1 MGKYYIKTMVEW
13 SGEVYADTAEEAEKM
28 GWNWETELMYDG
40 VYSIDVEELESDEDD
55 DES

>member
-1 MGKYYIKTMVEW
+1 MGKYYIKTVVEW
-13 SGEVYADTAEEAEKM
+13 SGEVYADTAEEAEAM

-40 VYSIDVEELESDEDD
+40 VYDIKVEELESDEDD

>member
-1 MGKYYIKTMVEW
+1 MGKYYIKTTVEW
-13 SGEVYADTAEEAEKM
+13 SGEVYADTAEEAEAM

-40 VYSIDVEELESDEDD
+40 VYDIEVTELESDEDD